1 MIDKANRIRLI
12 IKIDAVSTKKDGEYC
27 PSISRHFTN
36 WRRVAHFL
44 YLHKDFLSFMI
55 TIQENI
61 SLLPY
66 NTFRIQTTARYFTRL
81 SSVADALELFAAP
94 IFQNQKHLF
103 IGGGSNILLTHDFEG
118 LVIRNEIK
126 GIDVIAQ
133 NDDEI
138 TLKVGAGENWHD
150 FVMYCVDK
158 NYGGVENLSLIP
170 GTMGAAPM
178 QNIGAY
184 GVEVKDTIVEVEAIH
199 VKDRKTV
206 RFSKED
212 CAFGYRESIFKQKM
226 KDQYFIS
233 SVTLKLTRRNHH
245 YHVSYGAIQ
254 DTLRQMGQE
263 TLSIKA
269 VSDAVISIR
278 RSKLPDPQV
287 IGNAGSF
294 FKNPSVAENIFNE
307 IKKSYPTVPSFPGE
321 NGLTKIPAGWLI
333 EQTGWKGKREGDIG
347 VHQHQALVLVNYAN
361 GEGEKIWNLAM
372 RIQSSVKEKF
382 NIHLHPEV
390 NVV

>member
-1 MIDKANRIRLI
+1 
-12 IKIDAVSTKKDGEYC
+12 
-27 PSISRHFTN
+27 
-36 WRRVAHFL
+36 
-44 YLHKDFLSFMI
+44 MI

-66 NTFRIQTTARYFTRL
+66 NTFRIQSTARYFATI
-81 SSVADALELFAAP
+81 SSVADALELFNAP
-94 IFQNQKHLF
+94 VFQTQPHLF
-103 IGGGSNILLTHDFEG
+103 IGGGSNILLTKDFDG

-126 GIDVIAQ
+126 GIDVVAQ
-133 NDDEI
+133 DDDQI
-138 TLKVGAGENWHD
+138 TLKVGAGENWHA
-150 FVMYCVDK
+150 FVMYCVDR

-170 GTMGAAPM
+170 GTVGAAPM

-199 VKDRKTV
+199 IKDRKTV
-206 RFSKED
+206 RFSNEA

-233 SVTLKLTRRNHH
+233 SVTLKLSRRNHH

-254 DTLRQMGQE
+254 DTLRQMGRDA
-263 TLSIKA
+263 LSVKA

-294 FKNPSVAENIFNE
+294 FKNPSVSENIFDE

-321 NGLTKIPAGWLI
+321 NGLIKIPAGWLI
-333 EQTGWKGKREGDIG
+333 EQCGWKGKREGSIG
-347 VHQHQALVLVNYAN
+347 VHQHQALVLVNYDN
-361 GEGEKIWNLAM
+361 GEGGKIWNLAM

-382 NIHLHPEV
+382 NVHLHPEV